1 MIRLA
6 HWSFKHRRM
15 VVASW
20 LIAAVVVVGLSSSSG
35 SKFNSNFNLPGTDS
49 QAAVSLLTKNFPAAS
64 GEGDQVVFQATHG
77 STVRS
82 ASVKAAA
89 TAALAKVAAV
99 PGVEAVG
106 SPYSKV
112 GAPQISR
119 DGTVAFATVTW
130 KDATSK
136 VTNADALNLVKAAES
151 ADGPTVHVS
160 LGGDAISTQ
169 ESAGPGLSVAVGV
182 IAALVILLILFGG
195 ALFASL
201 MPLLTAALAL
211 VIATSV
217 ISLLSH
223 AMDVASVSTDL
234 AVLIGLGVGI
244 DYGLFIISR
253 HRSGVKA
260 GLSYEDAAAQAV
272 NTSGRTV
279 LFAGTT
285 VCIALLGQ
293 FALGVSFLYGL
304 SISSAIAVALTM
316 ATSLTF
322 LPAMLGFLGPKV
334 LSRRERAAL
343 AAHGPVSDHA
353 TGFWLHWARFIE
365 ARTGSVALAAL
376 AIVVLIALP
385 ISQLRLGS
393 SDASTDPSSYTTHQA
408 YTALSHGFGS
418 GFNGPLEL
426 AGQVSSPADA
436 AKFDNFLKVAARTPG
451 VASVTPA
458 VTSPNGKVMLATLYP
473 STSPQAEQTVTLVNH
488 LRDTVIPQTETGTSL
503 TVHFGGETATDIDFS
518 HVLLTKLP
526 LFIAVVVFL
535 AFLLLMAVFRS
546 VRIPVVASIMNL
558 LSIAAALGALNA
570 VFNLGWGASLLG
582 LTVKSPI
589 DAFIPVL
596 MFSVLFGLSTD
607 YEVYLVSRMQEEW
620 RRLNHTGDHSV
631 DSRDSLA
638 VRRNHQAI
646 TIGQAKSGKIIAG
659 AAIIMVLVFGSF
671 LLSGDRI
678 LQEFG
683 FGLAFAVLIDAL
695 VIRSLL
701 VPAIMHRMGP
711 AQWAMP
717 AWLDRIVPN
726 LSIEAGDDPGDTPM
740 PVEAWDDPA
749 DHPKTGQPVTV
760 PGDRDEPTEVP
771 EREVLVRV
779 SSSRTTDE

>member
-1 MIRLA
+1 MIRLS

-15 VVASW
+15 VVAGW
-20 LIAAVVVVGLSSSSG
+20 LVAAVLVVGLSSSSG

-64 GEGDQVVFQATHG
+64 GEGDQVVFSATHG
-77 STVRS
+77 ATIRS
-82 ASVKAAA
+82 PAVQAAA
-89 TAALAKVAAV
+89 TAALVKVAAV
-99 PGVEAVG
+99 PGVESVV
-106 SPYSKV
+106 SPYSKA
-112 GAPQISR
+112 GTAQISG
-119 DGTVAFATVTW
+119 DGTVAFARVTW
-130 KDATSK
+130 KNATSK
-136 VTNADALNLVKAAES
+136 VTSADALNLTRAAES
-151 ADGPTVHVS
+151 ADGPAVHVS
-160 LGGDAISTQ
+160 LGGQAISNQ
-169 ESAGPGLSVAVGV
+169 EGSGPGLSVAVGV
-182 IAALVILLILFGG
+182 IAALIILLIIFGG

-223 AMDVASVSTDL
+223 GMDIASVSTDL
-234 AVLIGLGVGI
+234 AVLIGLGVGV

-322 LPAMLGFLGPKV
+322 LPSMLGFLGPKV

-343 AAHGPVSDHA
+343 AAHGPVSTDPA
-353 TGFWLHWARFIE
+353 GFWLHWARFVE
-365 ARTGSVALAAL
+365 ARKGSVALAAL
-376 AIVVLIALP
+376 AIVLLIALP

-408 YTALSHGFGS
+408 YIALAHGFGS

-426 AGQVSSPADA
+426 VGHVSSPADA
-436 AKFDNFLKVAARTPG
+436 AKFDNFLKVAAHTRG

-458 VTSPNGKVMLATLYP
+458 IASPNGKVVLAILYP
-473 STSPQAEQTVTLVNH
+473 STSPQTKQTVALVNH
-488 LRDTVIPQTETGTSL
+488 LRDTVIPQTEKGSSL
-503 TVHFGGETATDIDFS
+503 AVHVGGVTATDIDFS
-518 HVLLTKLP
+518 RVLTEKLP

-546 VRIPVVASIMNL
+546 VRIPVVASVMNL

-620 RRLNHTGDHSV
+620 RRLNHTADHPV
-631 DSRDSLA
+631 DSRESLA
-638 VRRNHQAI
+638 NRRNHQAI

-695 VIRSLL
+695 IIRSLL
-701 VPAIMHRMGP
+701 VPAIMHRIGP

-726 LSIEAGDDPGDTPM
+726 LSIESGDDSANRPLTEKPLA
-740 PVEAWDDPA
+740 VPA
-749 DHPKTGQPVTV
+749 D
-760 PGDRDEPTEVP
+760 GDQQTDTP
-771 EREVLVRV
+771 EREVLVGA
-779 SSSRTTDE
+779 SAPSTTDE